1 MTSYPHLL
9 SPIDLGVTTLK
20 NRVLMGSMHT
30 GLEDRFWNY
39 PKLAAYFAARAR
51 GGVGLIVTG
60 GIAMNRR
67 GWLLPAAGT
76 MNTKG
81 DVHTHRIVTRAVH
94 DAGGKIAMQILHAG
108 RYAYHPFSVS
118 ASAIKSPITPFKPRA
133 MTEAQIRSTIA
144 DYARSAVL
152 AREAG
157 YDGIEVMGSEGY
169 LLNQF
174 LCARTNQRKDGYG
187 GDIAA
192 RMRFPLEVV
201 RAIKQAVGDDFL
213 IIYRLSVIDL
223 VEGGNTWAEI
233 VTVAKAL
240 EAAGVHLLNT
250 GIGWHEARVPTIVT
264 SVPRAAFRDVTK
276 NLRAEVSIPV
286 VASNRINTPEIA
298 EDILASGHADMVSMA
313 RPLLADPEFVNKA
326 ARGASDEIN
335 TCIACN
341 QACLDHTF
349 SLERATCM
357 VNPLAC
363 RETELSVVRTTR
375 RKKIAVVGAG
385 MAGLAC
391 ATTAAERGHEV
402 TLFEAEAHVGGQ
414 FVMASRVP
422 GKEEFRETIRYFER
436 RVQKSGVRLTL
447 NTRVAREDLD
457 AGFDEVVVAT
467 GVVPRALRI
476 PGIEHPKV
484 LSYAEVLRDR
494 KPVGKRVAVI
504 GAGGVGVD
512 VCEFLL
518 EDVDQSTEDFCED
531 WGVDLD
537 VRAEGGLKKTAKHAP
552 KREVFLLQRKP
563 RGKKMGA
570 GPGRTTGWVHKLVLD
585 REGVQML
592 GDVEYVKIDD
602 AGLHIRTGGTARV
615 LAVDTIV
622 VCAGQESVRGILPK
636 EDEASATKRRF
647 HVIGGALVAGELDA
661 KRAIR
666 EGVELGA
673 RL

>member
-9 SPIDLGVTTLK
+9 SPIDLGVTTLR

-30 GLEDRFWNY
+30 GLEDRFFNY

-60 GIAMNRR
+60 GISMNRR

-81 DVHTHRIVTRAVH
+81 DVLTHRLVTRAVH
-94 DAGGKIAMQILHAG
+94 EEGGKIAMQILHAG

-118 ASAIKSPITPFKPRA
+118 ASAVKSPITPFKPRA
-133 MTEAQIRSTIA
+133 MSRSQIASTIA
-144 DYARSAVL
+144 DYARCASL

-157 YDGIEVMGSEGY
+157 YDGIEIMGSEGY

-174 LCARTNQRKDGYG
+174 LCTRTNKRTDDYG
-187 GDIAA
+187 GTIEA
-192 RMRFPLEVV
+192 RMRFPIEVV
-201 RAIKQAVGDDFL
+201 SAIKKAVGNDFL
-213 IIYRLSVIDL
+213 ILYRLSVIDL
-223 VEGGNTWAEI
+223 VEGGNTWEEI
-233 VTVAKAL
+233 VAVAKAL
-240 EAAGVHLLNT
+240 EKAGVHLLNT

-264 SVPRAAFRDVTK
+264 SVPRAAFRDVTRR
-276 NLRAEVSIPV
+276 LRAEVGIPV

-298 EDILASGHADMVSMA
+298 ESILERGDADMVSLA
-313 RPLLADPEFVNKA
+313 RPLLADPDFVLKA
-326 ARGASDEIN
+326 ARGASEEIN

-349 SLERATCM
+349 SLERASCM

-363 RETELSVVRTTR
+363 QETELTVVRT
-375 RKKIAVVGAG
+375 KKKKTIAVVGAG

-391 ATTAAERGHEV
+391 ATTAAERGHDV
-402 TLFEAEAHVGGQ
+402 TLFEAAPHIGGQ
-414 FVMASRVP
+414 FVMASRIP
-422 GKEEFRETIRYFER
+422 GKEEFRETIRYFEH
-436 RVQKSGVRLTL
+436 RVRKTGVKLAL
-447 NTRVAREDLD
+447 NQRVESSALEQ
-457 AGFDEVVVAT
+457 GFDEIVVAT
-467 GVVPRALRI
+467 GVVPRTLSL
-476 PGIEHPKV
+476 PGIDHPKV
-484 LSYAEVLRDR
+484 LSYADVLRDK

-504 GAGGVGVD
+504 GAGGIGVD

-518 EDVDQSTEDFCED
+518 DDVDQTSEEFCEV
-531 WGVDLD
+531 WGVDTD
-537 VRAEGGLKKTAKHAP
+537 VKEAGGLRTPVRHAP
-552 KREVFLLQRKP
+552 RREIHLLQRKP
-563 RGKKMGA
+563 RGKKMGS

-585 REGVQML
+585 RQGVTML

-602 AGLHIRTGGTARV
+602 AGLHVRVDGVARV
-615 LAVDTIV
+615 LEVDNVV
-622 VCAGQESVRGILPK
+622 VCAGQESVRTLV
-636 EDEASATKRRF
+636 ATDAKGKPHDKRF

-666 EGVELGA
+666 EGVTLGA